1 MRAHRKP
8 ELPGGD
14 IWGTRW
20 GSNWSN
26 TSEAVEEAL
35 GTKSLRMLMGWEGVF
50 PKVFQE
56 TRPIWGGGGCWFS
69 AQAEYLPDI
78 HSEVHSSSAERPKSV
93 RRQGEPERRQAF
105 MLE

>member
-56 TRPIWGGGGCWFS
+56 TRPIWGGGGVGSQPRQSICLIFTVRFTV
-69 AQAEYLPDI
+69 AQLRGQR
-78 HSEVHSSSAERPKSV
+78 V
-93 RRQGEPERRQAF
+93 
-105 MLE
+105 